1 MPFGS
6 DDRSTKRSTGTRTAD
21 SDERNTRTGTRYSS
35 VDDRTICI
43 DKETLNI
50 LRKKKLS
57 EGSLC
62 SEQFSQNSKEDEKL
76 PRTKEFLK
84 KSFSD
89 TSHNR
94 GGFQPGKRAS
104 TQCEQDDS
112 STKEEHRTQ
121 DNSVLNI
128 QGQIRNDSVETSS
141 FSAARDD
148 AKLNLVAAENS
159 KEEAETI
166 QPDKNKTD
174 SISTENDTDISC
186 KNTEELTEN
195 DTEKIS
201 SSPCENS
208 SVNEGIVQVN
218 CLKQREYKLLTKYN
232 PNNPTNNIYP
242 SRVVNEFERGRQ
254 TLECLCTDMM
264 CLEKNQ
270 IPPDVIGRLSN
281 QSTAEKDGI
290 SCCVEQQ
297 SKSVMQYGDK
307 VGCKGA
313 IIDKNDQSGSH
324 NEPVNLCDSK
334 QQLSNV
340 SIITTME
347 RSSGIDIDKN
357 GCNEVEMDKMDHF
370 GTELVNTVVTPHQ
383 VVIVNPFPSPV
394 PPKTPIVNVTSNCQC
409 DRFASL
415 AKNSGMS
422 GKKKGRAKKGTG
434 TSGQK
439 TRVNG
444 QKTGESMKTVVGK
457 KDSGKTK
464 QGTRVIS
471 AGRKG
476 KKKVQ
481 ELQNA
486 ANVKEISVIQT
497 ELKSDQENDLLS
509 PSKTSQDIPGTVTG
523 SPLVRQTTFIKE
535 KFSTLS
541 PIPEASRSGSSVQE
555 SCPDVNLSNPDDT
568 NELPS
573 TEQDAAVIGEDIES
587 SLPRRSVQAN
597 DATSNKRD
605 ISLVV
610 TNIDGSLPKDHEN
623 DENVVKP
630 TTTSNLSE
638 NNVHDSPLCKSEL
651 DGRMSEMDGN
661 LDQLI
666 EEILH
671 ETDEIVLSEKRAE
684 LIANTGGATHAGNT
698 EMLAN
703 SKNNADV
710 NYQAKVSNWLIGQD
724 RGLSNH
730 NFGDYLD
737 LPRHNFGPSGSTRN
751 SSDNYR
757 ESSHS
762 LRTALSDTIATE
774 ISDDVLACTS
784 DRVSSGRTHITSG
797 FADVSNDTKSG
808 TSSESI
814 SEKGTVFGAQS
825 EHWTT
830 TSVAISRRKSETSI
844 TSSEITSS
852 EEEEIIWKKGNM
864 LGKGAFGQVSE
875 KHYQHSG

>member
-6 DDRSTKRSTGTRTAD
+6 DERNTRTRTRTAGSDEHNTGTGTRTAG
-21 SDERNTRTGTRYSS
+21 SDERNTRTGTRSSS

-57 EGSLC
+57 AGSLG
-62 SEQFSQNSKEDEKL
+62 SENFSQNSKEDEKL

-84 KSFSD
+84 KTFSD

-94 GGFQPGKRAS
+94 GSFQPGKRAS
-104 TQCEQDDS
+104 RQCEQDDS
-112 STKEEHRTQ
+112 STSEEHRAQ
-121 DNSVLNI
+121 DNSGLNV

-148 AKLNLVAAENS
+148 AKLSLVAAENS

-174 SISTENDTDISC
+174 SINTENDTDISC

-201 SSPCENS
+201 SSSCENS
-208 SVNEGIVQVN
+208 SVNEEIVQEN
-218 CLKQREYKLLTKYN
+218 YLKQRKYTLLTKYN

-297 SKSVMQYGDK
+297 LDTLTEESKSVMQYGDK

-415 AKNSGMS
+415 VKNSGMS
-422 GKKKGRAKKGTG
+422 GKKKGRARKGTG

-439 TRVNG
+439 TRANG
-444 QKTGESMKTVVGK
+444 QKTGESMKEVVGRK
-457 KDSGKTK
+457 GGAKTK
-464 QGTRVIS
+464 QGTRVVS

-481 ELQNA
+481 ERQNA
-486 ANVKEISVIQT
+486 DVKEISVIQT

-509 PSKTSQDIPGTVTG
+509 PSKTSQDIPGTVTS
-523 SPLVRQTTFIKE
+523 SPLVRQTTFIKQ

-541 PIPEASRSGSSVQE
+541 PIPEASRSGSSIQE
-555 SCPDVNLSNPDDT
+555 SCPDVNLSNPEDT
-568 NELPS
+568 NEFPS
-573 TEQDAAVIGEDIES
+573 TEQDAAVIGEDIGS

-597 DATSNKRD
+597 DATSNKRED
-605 ISLVV
+605 ISLVD

-623 DENVVKP
+623 DENIVKP
-630 TTTSNLSE
+630 TTTSHLSE

-651 DGRMSEMDGN
+651 DGRMSEMEGN

-684 LIANTGGATHAGNT
+684 LIANTDGATHAGNT
-698 EMLAN
+698 AMLAN

-710 NYQAKVSNWLIGQD
+710 NYQAKVSSWLIGQD

-730 NFGDYLD
+730 NFEDYLD

-762 LRTALSDTIATE
+762 LRTALSDTIARSYGSSDSTLEQKTE
-774 ISDDVLACTS
+774 ISDATL
-784 DRVSSGRTHITSG
+784 
-797 FADVSNDTKSG
+797 
-808 TSSESI
+808 
-814 SEKGTVFGAQS
+814 
-825 EHWTT
+825 
-830 TSVAISRRKSETSI
+830 
-844 TSSEITSS
+844 
-852 EEEEIIWKKGNM
+852 
-864 LGKGAFGQVSE
+864 
-875 KHYQHSG
+875 